1 MFARFN
7 PTIAALAASAAS
19 LVAMSSPASAQE
31 SPIVVVGPDSATH
44 IERVPVHD
52 LNLATRA
59 GAQTLYRRVS
69 NAVERVCLHDEGRW
83 YGMTQ
88 PDFVTCTEGAWR
100 GARPQMVGMLDRA
113 RRLAYRR
120 R

>member
-7 PTIAALAASAAS
+7 RMTAALAAGAAS
-19 LVAMSSPASAQE
+19 IFISAPGSAQE
-31 SPIVVVGPDSATH
+31 SPIVVTGPGAATH

-52 LNLATRA
+52 LNLATRD
-59 GAQTLYRRVS
+59 GAQTMYRRVS

-100 GARPQMVGMLDRA
+100 GARPQMIGMLDRA
-113 RRLAYRR
+113 RRLAYSRR
-120 R
+120 